1 MNPFILPASLSPV
14 KAVVSVLC
22 KVKFRCCGEEKPEK
36 EVQWLFSSHL
46 NDRNNAR
53 LLTMAKGC
61 MRLTRILPLK
71 QQGIIL
77 LPQDAVAQNIDRAGF
92 LFRQCFVPV
101 PVAGM
106 IRR

>member
-53 LLTMAKGC
+53 LLTMAKGFC
-61 MRLTRILPLK
+61 HFRVLSI
-71 QQGIIL
+71 
-77 LPQDAVAQNIDRAGF
+77 
-92 LFRQCFVPV
+92 LFRQYAV
-101 PVAGM
+101 
-106 IRR
+106 R